1 LLFSCLARCCCTLA
15 CGCARRPLHVD
26 DGLAERLAAL
36 AELNPEDRASLL
48 SVLDALLTRTRVR
61 ALTGDAG

>member
-1 LLFSCLARCCCTLA
+1 MP
-15 CGCARRPLHVD
+15 RRPLHID
-26 DGLAERLAAL
+26 DHGLAERLAAL

-61 ALTGDAG
+61 ALANDAS